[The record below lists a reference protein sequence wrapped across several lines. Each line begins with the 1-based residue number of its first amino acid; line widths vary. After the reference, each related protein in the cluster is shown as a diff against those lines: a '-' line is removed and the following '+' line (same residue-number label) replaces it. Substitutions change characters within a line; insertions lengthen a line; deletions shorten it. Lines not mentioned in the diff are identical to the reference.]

1 MNFKWALDDCKAVD
15 RQQATRSQ
23 IILKADGSEINLSW
37 QQKLLTIRVW
47 VEWSVVIWLERGA
60 DFLKV
65 GASRFSL
72 APRALHHHHK
82 YNSC

>member
-23 IILKADGSEINLSW
+23 IILKADGSEINLAW

-47 VEWSVVIWLERGA
+47 VEWSVVILTGA
-60 DFLKV
+60 RSGFCK
-65 GASRFSL
+65 SRSI
-72 APRALHHHHK
+72 
-82 YNSC
+82 